1 MDGNVETTTVRMLAG
16 WLAIARLF
24 GKCLSRWVGGWLVSP
39 INYIVKVNDQQIA
52 LIGPGDIDSG
62 CGEKI

>member
-1 MDGNVETTTVRMLAG
+1 M
-16 WLAIARLF
+16 
-24 GKCLSRWVGGWLVSP
+24 VGVP
-39 INYIVKVNDQQIA
+39 DYIVKVNDQQIA